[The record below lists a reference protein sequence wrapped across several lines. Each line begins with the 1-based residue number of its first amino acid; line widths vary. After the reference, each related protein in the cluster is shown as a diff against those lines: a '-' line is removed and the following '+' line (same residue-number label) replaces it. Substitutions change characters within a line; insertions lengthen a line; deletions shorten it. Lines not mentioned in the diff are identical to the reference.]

1 MLKVDINADVGE
13 GFGNYTIGN
22 DEELMEYITSA
33 SVACGFHAGDPVI
46 MKKTIL
52 LAKQNNV
59 AVGAHPG
66 LPDMLGFGRREMEIT
81 LEDAECYVV
90 YQIGAIKGFL
100 DIYNMPL
107 HHVKPHGALFSM
119 LTKNKSLAE
128 IFVSSIKIIA
138 PEALLLLPSP
148 VNEFLLEEA
157 EKNKIR
163 VVGQL
168 YPDLS
173 YNPDGSLRVER
184 VKKEVEPSEV
194 CSKTLLFLKEKKT
207 KTIKGEFIKV
217 EGEGIG
223 VHSDTPNIIDILK
236 TLHAALKDENIRV
249 ETIT

>member
-1 MLKVDINADVGE
+1 MFKIDINADMGE
-13 GFGNYTIGN
+13 GFGNYKIGN
-22 DEELMEYITSA
+22 DEELMKYVSSA
-33 SVACGFHAGDPVI
+33 SVACGFHAGDPTI

-66 LPDMLGFGRREMEIT
+66 LPDLLGFGRREMEIT
-81 LEDAECYVV
+81 LEDAECYII
-90 YQIGAIKGFL
+90 YQISAIKGFL
-100 DIYNMPL
+100 DIYNMPM

-119 LTKNKSLAE
+119 CTKNKSLSE
-128 IFVSSIKIIA
+128 TFVSCIKKIA
-138 PEALLLLPSP
+138 PKALLLLPSP
-148 VNEFLLEEA
+148 VNVFLLEAA
-157 EKNKIR
+157 EKNKIK

-184 VKKEVEPSEV
+184 VKKAVEPSEV
-194 CSKTLLFLKEKKT
+194 CIKTVQFIKEKKT
-207 KTIKGEFIKV
+207 KTITGEFIKT

-223 VHSDTPNIIDILK
+223 VHSDTPNIIDVLK

-249 ETIT
+249 ETIM